1 MNAIK
6 ISLTLSLCLYGTAS
20 YAVSTIT
27 CPPGSQEHEG
37 QCWSPNPSHPNPP
50 TTPTEIINGA
60 IGVGT
65 GIGIGTG
72 IGHGGQGGQGGAGG
86 QGGNATG
93 GSATGGNA
101 SAGYAAKAWSD
112 TVAAQ
117 TPTAN
122 KPINYDNPS
131 LITDLRGLGDI
142 EVLRREA
149 ASQGRMPGSGGFSGA
164 LTDARIP
171 MGQGVEGGFWLTF
184 QDAAKAIQSM
194 GNIIAAERQALGQ
207 TRPPRRPLP
216 GAIPTVANPAAG
228 PEFYSVPAGPAMPSK
243 AQLEAGVRQNAM
255 VTDVSKLLELMPS
268 ANDELARQLDL
279 SLKAVALTPQ

>member
-6 ISLTLSLCLYGTAS
+6 FSLSLSLCLYGTAS

-93 GSATGGNA
+93 GRGGNATGGNATGGNA
-101 SAGYAAKAWSD
+101 SAGVTGSGNSSSRSGASANNSINID
-112 TVAAQ
+112 NRTRQSAAQ
-117 TPTAN
+117 ASPVIMGGYGPVNCFGDTNPSGQFGASMQVFGWGVTAN
-122 KPINYDNPS
+122 SSKASNVCAAYAIGGPAVAMGYLQKMDPNMPRSIVVTQPTGRVS
-131 LITDLRGLGDI
+131 CPATHP
-142 EVLRREA
+142 VL
-149 ASQGRMPGSGGFSGA
+149 
-164 LTDARIP
+164 
-171 MGQGVEGGFWLTF
+171 VEGKGCR
-184 QDAAKAIQSM
+184 K
-194 GNIIAAERQALGQ
+194 
-207 TRPPRRPLP
+207 
-216 GAIPTVANPAAG
+216 
-228 PEFYSVPAGPAMPSK
+228 
-243 AQLEAGVRQNAM
+243 
-255 VTDVSKLLELMPS
+255 
-268 ANDELARQLDL
+268 
-279 SLKAVALTPQ
+279 